1 MKNTYIVILLGILFL
16 TLSCSNKETN
26 DIDEIKDEK
35 IPVKTSV
42 AIKKSYDKTLEYSG
56 TFFANKEANLGT
68 SMPGK
73 IEKFYYPKGTYV
85 KKGTVLV
92 DLSSELLTQALIEY
106 DAIKKDYERIERLKE
121 KGSISE
127 IEFDHVKAKFDASK
141 VKTDML
147 RNNTSIIAPF
157 DGIIADYL
165 VEEGENYFFTVNLE
179 PGYSNTSGV
188 LRLMQL
194 NPLKVEIQV
203 GEKDISK
210 IHIGQ
215 EVRLSCDAVT
225 NEFYTGKV
233 SFIKPFLST
242 TSRTAGV
249 EIQVSNY
256 GGKIMPGMNAKVFV
270 DYGSETGVYVP
281 VNAVF
286 RQPGTPEDYVYIVEN
301 DTAYRTRITKIKTE
315 GEYVCVEGVKQ
326 ESVVVLEGKNKLRDK
341 SLVNIVKN

>member
-1 MKNTYIVILLGILFL
+1 MKNIYIILLLGMLLI
-16 TLSCSNKETN
+16 TASCSNNETKEIN
-26 DIDEIKDEK
+26 ESENK

-42 AIKKSYDKTLEYSG
+42 AIERSYDKTLEYSG

-73 IEKFYYPKGTYV
+73 IEKFYYPKGAYV
-85 KKGTVLV
+85 NKGTLLV

-106 DAIKKDYERIERLKE
+106 DAVKKDYERISRLRD

-127 IEFDHVKAKFDASK
+127 IEYDHVKAMFDASEIR
-141 VKTDML
+141 TDML
-147 RNNTSIIAPF
+147 RKNTSIVAPF
-157 DGIIADYL
+157 DGVIAEYL
-165 VEEGENYFFTVNLE
+165 IEEGENYFFTINLD

-210 IHIGQ
+210 INVGQ
-215 EVRLSCDAVT
+215 EVRLCCDAVST
-225 NEFYTGKV
+225 DMFTGTV

-256 GGKIMPGMNAKVFV
+256 GGKIMPGMNAEVLI

-281 VNAVF
+281 VNAIF

-301 DTAYRTRITKIKTE
+301 DTAYRTRINKIKTE
-315 GEYVCVEGVKQ
+315 GEYVCVEGINKG
-326 ESVVVLEGKNKLRDK
+326 SVVVLEGKNKLRDK
-341 SLVNIVKN
+341 SLVDVVKN